1 MVGYFYIWANL
12 YLMKYL
18 VLLFSLVAISIFA
31 QPQLP
36 LDENKKVTYQDIIK
50 TDSSITSYQ
59 LLNNAE
65 KWVEKN
71 MDLTAIDADKKTIT
85 GTNEFWTYSQ
95 KGVLQRTT
103 GKITHDVSIELKEG
117 KYRYTF
123 NNFVYH
129 YYITDRYNKFGPT
142 GQKKPLEDLK
152 APGWTKLWNKH
163 KYAMDNNMKAY
174 IEDLKK
180 SMIVVPKSVEEV
192 KKEEQ
197 QKVKLKEEW

>member
-1 MVGYFYIWANL
+1 
-12 YLMKYL
+12 MKYL
-18 VLLFSLVAISIFA
+18 MVLFSLAAISIFA

-36 LDENKKVTYQDIIK
+36 FDENKKVTYQDIIK
-50 TDSSITSYQ
+50 TDSSITVIQ

-71 MDLTAIDADKKTIT
+71 MDLMAIDADKKTIT
-85 GTNEFWTYSQ
+85 GTNEFWTYSH

-103 GKITHDVSIELKEG
+103 GKITHDVSIEIKEG

-123 NNFVYH
+123 TNFVYH

-142 GQKKPLEDLK
+142 GQKRPLESVK

-163 KYAMDNNMKAY
+163 KYAMDNNMNAY

-180 SMIVVPKSVEEV
+180 SMIIVPKSVEEV
-192 KKEEQ
+192 KKEED